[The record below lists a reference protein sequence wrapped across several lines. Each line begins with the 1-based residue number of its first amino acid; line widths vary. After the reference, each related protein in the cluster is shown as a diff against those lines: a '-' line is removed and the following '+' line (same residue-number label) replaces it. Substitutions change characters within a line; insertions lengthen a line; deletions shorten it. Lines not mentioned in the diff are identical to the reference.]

1 MTPARSETAAKV
13 LFAIPATKWTAE
25 GIYVL
30 LRLSRDYWWWW
41 LGSGWP
47 ESTAASSAA
56 AAGVRSCVETGLEL
70 EGELSEALGMLYG
83 ALRTC
88 WTRRGDQMVT
98 GAASTASSATAE
110 VRPWW
115 ERGYGAGT
123 RGKRGGN
130 GGGAHRGCSG
140 RRSGLGDALET
151 ANSTAMM
158 VGARRGERRRGGD
171 AGLPGSCGAVG
182 RKRGSWRSF

>member
-1 MTPARSETAAKV
+1 MVIS
-13 LFAIPATKWTAE
+13 ATKRTAE
-25 GIYVL
+25 TTGVE
-30 LRLSRDYWWWW
+30 LRATRSSWRGP

-56 AAGVRSCVETGLEL
+56 AAGVRSCTGTVLEL
-70 EGELSEALGMLYG
+70 EVEQSEALGMLYG
-83 ALRTC
+83 VLPTR

-115 ERGYGAGT
+115 GCSYGEGT
-123 RGKRGGN
+123 RGRRGGN
-130 GGGAHRGCSG
+130 DSWAHRGCSG

-151 ANSTAMM
+151 ANSSATV
-158 VGARRGERRRGGD
+158 VGVRRGERRRGGD
-171 AGLPGSCGAVG
+171 VGLPGSCGAVG
-182 RKRGSWRSF
+182 RKRGLWRSF